1 LLALERDNTVRA
13 AVTFAAAGN
22 SWERSP
28 ELRDRLLAATDKAT
42 APIMLIQAANDY
54 SIAPSYALARE
65 LERLNK
71 PHMLKFIGPS
81 AKLRRTDTTSFT
93 LRSLSGRTMC
103 LGSSMSTSSVDSNHE
118 IQLFRFLILAAI
130 FGAVS
135 TLTCRGQ
142 EQIPK
147 LNYEAIPDFF
157 QLPAGEHFV
166 EVAGVAVNSK
176 GHIYVFHR
184 GKHPLMEFDVNGK
197 FLRSIA
203 DDLFVT
209 AHTVRM
215 DAEDNIWTTDVGSH
229 VVLKLSPEG
238 RVLLSLGRMR
248 TPGDDVLHFNQPT
261 DVAFD
266 RDGNIYV
273 ADGEANSRIL
283 KFNKF
288 GNPLLGWGMKG
299 DGPGQ
304 FNLPHSIAIDGDL
317 VYVGDRENAR
327 IQIFDLNGRY
337 LREWKVGHPF
347 GLFVTPDHF
356 IYMADAIAG
365 RILKISRD
373 GKVVGA
379 LEGPAPDKG
388 RHFDP
393 HSLAVDKDNSIFT
406 AEVLPWRAQKFRPK

>member
-1 LLALERDNTVRA
+1 MSIQVH
-13 AVTFAAAGN
+13 
-22 SWERSP
+22 W
-28 ELRDRLLAATDKAT
+28 LR
-42 APIMLIQAANDY
+42 
-54 SIAPSYALARE
+54 
-65 LERLNK
+65 
-71 PHMLKFIGPS
+71 
-81 AKLRRTDTTSFT
+81 
-93 LRSLSGRTMC
+93 LS
-103 LGSSMSTSSVDSNHE
+103 
-118 IQLFRFLILAAI
+118 ILAAL
-130 FGAVS
+130 FTAA
-135 TLTCRGQ
+135 LAFRCRGE

-147 LNYEAIPDFF
+147 LDYEPVPNFF
-157 QLPAGEHFV
+157 QLPPDEHFV

-184 GKHPLMEFDVNGK
+184 GKHPLMEFDANGK
-197 FLRSIA
+197 YLRSIA

-209 AHTVRM
+209 AHTVRL

-248 TPGDDVLHFNQPT
+248 IPGDDVLHFNQPT

-266 RDGNIYV
+266 REGNIYV
-273 ADGEANSRIL
+273 ADGEGNSRVL

-317 VYVGDRENAR
+317 VYVGDRENGR
-327 IQIFDLNGRY
+327 IQIFDLNGRCV
-337 LREWKVGHPF
+337 RELKLGHPF
-347 GLFVTPDHF
+347 GLVITPDHF
-356 IYMADAIAG
+356 IYMSDAIAG
-365 RILKISRD
+365 RILKINRD
-373 GKVVGA
+373 GKVVGV
-379 LEGPAPDKG
+379 LEGPARDLG

>member
-1 LLALERDNTVRA
+1 MSTRTSPFRLPILAAL
-13 AVTFAAAGN
+13 FAAASIFCSN
-22 SWERSP
+22 AE
-28 ELRDRLLAATDKAT
+28 E
-42 APIMLIQAANDY
+42 PI
-54 SIAPSYALARE
+54 PR
-65 LERLNK
+65 
-71 PHMLKFIGPS
+71 
-81 AKLRRTDTTSFT
+81 
-93 LRSLSGRTMC
+93 
-103 LGSSMSTSSVDSNHE
+103 
-118 IQLFRFLILAAI
+118 
-130 FGAVS
+130 
-135 TLTCRGQ
+135 
-142 EQIPK
+142 
-147 LNYEAIPDFF
+147 LNYEAVADFF
-157 QLPAGEHFV
+157 QLPAGEHFI

-176 GHIYVFHR
+176 GHVYVFHR
-184 GKHPLMEFDVNGK
+184 GKHPLMEFDANGK
-197 FLRSIA
+197 FLRSID

-209 AHTVRM
+209 AHTVRV

-238 RVLLSLGRMR
+238 RVLLSLGRMG

-266 RDGNIYV
+266 HEGNIYV
-273 ADGEANSRIL
+273 ADGEGNSRVL

-299 DGPGQ
+299 SGPGQ
-304 FNLPHSIAIDGDL
+304 FDLPHSIAIDGDL

-337 LREWKVGHPF
+337 LREWKLGHPF
-347 GLFVTPDHF
+347 GLFITPDHF
-356 IYMADAIAG
+356 IYMSDAIAG
-365 RILKISRD
+365 RILKINHD

-379 LEGPAPDKG
+379 LDGPPPDKG